1 MSYKPV
7 LIAIAVL
14 TTMLGCDEEI
24 QEPEVIRPVRYEV
37 VAGIDAATR
46 QTYSGVAQ
54 AGQESRLSFQVSGQV
69 VELPIKV
76 GDIVK
81 KGDTIARIDPADYA
95 LQLQNAQATAA
106 QSRAQER
113 NAKATFERTRAL
125 YENQNASR
133 QDLDADRTAYDSAKA
148 GLSSANQQVRLRQRQ
163 LGYTHLKAPEAG
175 TIATVD
181 IEVNEY
187 VQAGQL
193 VATLLAGEQI
203 EVKVSVP
210 SSVIR
215 NIKRGAE
222 AQVRFNVLG
231 GTVLPGTVTEVG
243 VASTAGATM
252 FPVTVQLTEG
262 QDLVR
267 AGMTADV
274 TFSFASAGGS
284 LKYALPLSAVGEDR
298 SGRFVF
304 KLEDVSDG
312 LGIVRRVPVEVGE
325 MRSDGIEV
333 RNGVS
338 PGDMVV
344 TAGVSRVYDGLQ
356 VRVPKRPGS
365 EPGNV
370 AAPGPGMPTIP
381 VAANAEDADAA
392 TDGDGAPSSAD
403 REGSENP

>member
-1 MSYKPV
+1 MPYKTT

-14 TTMLGCDEEI
+14 ATTPGCKEEVEEAEI
-24 QEPEVIRPVRYEV
+24 IRPVRYEV
-37 VAGIDAATR
+37 VEGSDSGTR

-69 VELPIKV
+69 LELPINV
-76 GDIVK
+76 GDVVK

-95 LQLQNAQATAA
+95 LQLQNAQASAA

-113 NAKATFERTRAL
+113 NAKATYERTRQL

-148 GLSSANQQVRLRQRQ
+148 GLASANQNVRLRQRQ
-163 LGYTHLKAPEAG
+163 LGYCHLKSPEPG

-187 VQAGQL
+187 VQAGAL

-215 NIKRGAE
+215 NITRGDD
-222 AQVRFNVLG
+222 AQVSFKVLG
-231 GTVLPGTVTEVG
+231 DKVLPGKVTEVG
-243 VASTAGATM
+243 VASMGGATT
-252 FPVTVQLTEG
+252 FPVTVRLTEG
-262 QDLVR
+262 QKLVR

-274 TFSFASAGGS
+274 TFSFASATGAP
-284 LKYALPLSAVGEDR
+284 KYALPLSAVGEDR
-298 SGRFVF
+298 EGRFVF
-304 KLEDVSDG
+304 KLEDVADG
-312 LGIVRRVPVEVGE
+312 LGTVRRASVEVGQ

-333 RNGVS
+333 RSGVA

-344 TAGVSRVYDGLQ
+344 TAGVSRIYDGLQ
-356 VRVPKRPGS
+356 VRVPKKPGS
-365 EPGNV
+365 EPANV
-370 AAPGPGMPTIP
+370 AAPSPGMPGIP
-381 VAANAEDADAA
+381 NPAAPDDEPEPMDEPNEPPARE
-392 TDGDGAPSSAD
+392 
-403 REGSENP
+403 EGSETP